1 MKYLKSFPIFEDE
14 ISPMARDM
22 FDLVHTFTI
31 PIKWAGTMIQI
42 TGPIENK
49 NSAESMEP
57 EIRRTLEDSY
67 YNMDYDP
74 DRGIGSS
81 EIEAI
86 LEPYENQLAKLGYE
100 MRYHHN
106 VF

>member
-1 MKYLKSFPIFEDE
+1 
-14 ISPMARDM
+14 
-22 FDLVHTFTI
+22 
-31 PIKWAGTMIQI
+31 
-42 TGPIENK
+42 
-49 NSAESMEP
+49 MEP

-74 DRGIGSS
+74 DRGIGSG

-86 LEPYENQLAKLGYE
+86 LEPYENQLGKLGYE